1 MTHPLIIV
9 IKNYSRARVNN
20 IYKNH
25 ILVASHF
32 ENCVS
37 FFKHSSRKFN
47 EPRNT
52 TIIPE
57 DSTGTGDAL
66 AAGFLYGILEG
77 ENIETCTDFGFIISR
92 EVSQRLGARSNL
104 PDENSLR
111 GYL

>member
-1 MTHPLIIV
+1 MV
-9 IKNYSRARVNN
+9 R
-20 IYKNH
+20 YKNH

-32 ENCVS
+32 DNCVS
-37 FFKHSSRKFN
+37 FFRHSSRKFN
-47 EPRNT
+47 EQNQSST
-52 TIIPE
+52 FFIPE

-77 ENIETCTDFGFIISR
+77 KDIETYTDFGFIMSR
-92 EVSQRLGARSNL
+92 EVSQKLGARSAL